1 MASNLCLTLAAEE
14 AGTYTSNNVAVEAL
28 LSLVALT
35 PTAV

>member
-1 MASNLCLTLAAEE
+1 MASNLRLTLAAEE
-14 AGTYTSNNVAVEAL
+14 AGTNTSNNVAAEAL